1 MNPDARD
8 LRPTVVPARPWA
20 RSKEE
25 KCGGRNGE
33 GEDEKK
39 KDGDKSEMRKELT
52 ERRDTK
58 YSEIVLNN
66 TKKIHQDVSYS
77 YFLLSLSESMLPTR
91 KI

>member
-1 MNPDARD
+1 LNPDARD

-52 ERRDTK
+52 ERRDTR

-66 TKKIHQDVSYS
+66 TKKNTSRC
-77 YFLLSLSESMLPTR
+77 FLFIFFTFSLREYVTY
-91 KI
+91 